1 MAFFKYK
8 AISSNGKPTEGLV
21 EAPNGDQASKLLKE
35 KQLFVISLTETNE
48 NSIMSRFDKLQKV
61 GFNDIV
67 NFTRQLAT
75 MVVAGLSIPD
85 SLNILHNQTS
95 NALFAQ
101 VLSDIE
107 RSIVGGGNFGDALSK
122 YPQYFSPIYISL
134 IRAGEASG
142 MLDKVLEQLADT
154 LESQREFR
162 GKVIGALIYPSI
174 IVIGMIVVVIIMMVV
189 VMPKL
194 TDLYKDFGIELP
206 FTTKLLIAFSNFI
219 IHDWW
224 LVILISLGA
233 TYGFSRWK
241 KTEIGSYTID
251 KIALKIPIFGELQE
265 KTILVEFTRTLAM
278 LLGAGIH
285 ILDALKVL
293 KGSLNNVHFRNAIDD
308 ISKRVEKGFQLGD
321 TFASHKEFPP
331 IVAQM
336 LKVGEETGKIDSTL
350 LKLSKYF
357 QTETENI
364 VKGLTTAM
372 EPIIMVILGLGVGF
386 IVFSVI
392 TPIYNLTAQFK

>member
-8 AISSNGKPTEGLV
+8 AISPNGKPTVGLV
-21 EAPNGDQASKLLKE
+21 EAADNEQAAKLLKE
-35 KQLFVISLTETNE
+35 KQLFVISLAETSE
-48 NSIMSRFDKLQKV
+48 NAISSRLDKFQKV
-61 GFNDIV
+61 SFNDIV
-67 NFTRQLAT
+67 NFTRQLST

-85 SLNILHNQTS
+85 SLNILHTQTP
-95 NALFAQ
+95 NVLLAR

-107 RSIVGGGNFGDALSK
+107 RTIVGGGNLGDALSK

-134 IRAGEASG
+134 VRAGEASG

-154 LESQREFR
+154 LEVQREFR
-162 GKVIGALIYPSI
+162 GKVVGALIYPAI
-174 IVIGMIVVVIIMMVV
+174 IVVGMVIVVIIMMIV

-206 FTTKLLIAFSNFI
+206 FTTQLLIGLSNFI
-219 IHDWW
+219 IHGWW
-224 LVILISLGA
+224 LMILIIAGA
-233 TYGFSRWK
+233 VYGFSRWK
-241 KTEIGSYTID
+241 KSEIGAYAIDTIT
-251 KIALKIPIFGELQE
+251 LKIPLFGELQK

-285 ILDALKVL
+285 ILDALKIL
-293 KGSLNNVHFRNAIDD
+293 KGSLNNVLYRNAIED
-308 ISKRVEKGFQLGD
+308 ISKRVEKGFPLAD

-331 IVAQM
+331 IVSQM
-336 LKVGEETGKIDSTL
+336 LRVGEETGKIDDTL
-350 LKLSKYF
+350 LKLSRYF

-364 VKGLTTAM
+364 VKGLTTAI
-372 EPIIMVILGLGVGF
+372 EPIIMVILGLGIGF

>member
-1 MAFFKYK
+1 MAFFRYK
-8 AISSNGKPTEGLV
+8 AISSNGKSTTGLV
-21 EAPNGDQASKLLKE
+21 EAVNGEQAAKLLKD
-35 KQLFVISLTETNE
+35 KQLFVISLSETNE
-48 NSIMSRFDKLQKV
+48 HAITSRFDKLQKV
-61 GFNDIV
+61 SLNDIV

-85 SLNILHNQTS
+85 ALNILHTQTP
-95 NALFAQ
+95 NAVFAQ

-122 YPQYFSPIYISL
+122 YPNYFSPIYISL

-154 LESQREFR
+154 LESEREFR
-162 GKVIGALIYPSI
+162 GKVVGALIYPVI
-174 IVIGMIVVVIIMMVV
+174 IVAGMIIVVIVMMVV

-194 TDLYKDFGIELP
+194 TDLYRDFGITLP
-206 FTTKLLIAFSNFI
+206 VTTQLLIAFSNFI

-224 LVILISLGA
+224 LVLLIIAAVG
-233 TYGFSRWK
+233 YGFSRWK
-241 KTEIGSYTID
+241 KTEIGSY
-251 KIALKIPIFGELQE
+251 ALDTLILKLPLFGDLQK

-285 ILDALKVL
+285 ILDALKIL
-293 KGSLNNVHFRNAIDD
+293 KGSLNNVLFRNAIED
-308 ISKRVEKGFQLGD
+308 ISKRVEKGFQLAD

-331 IVAQM
+331 IVSQM
-336 LKVGEETGKIDSTL
+336 LKVGEETGKIDDTL

-357 QTETENI
+357 QTETEQM

-372 EPIIMVILGLGVGF
+372 EPIIMVILGVGIGF
-386 IVFSVI
+386 IVISVI

>member
-8 AISSNGKPTEGLV
+8 AIAPNGKPTVGLV
-21 EAPNGDQASKLLKE
+21 EAASVDQASTLLKE
-35 KQLFVISLTETNE
+35 KQLFVISLSETSE
-48 NSIMSRFDKLQKV
+48 KSITSRFDKLQKV
-61 GFNDIV
+61 SFNDVV

-75 MVVAGLSIPD
+75 MVMAGLSIPD
-85 SLNILHNQTS
+85 SLNILHTQTT
-95 NALFAQ
+95 NPIFAR

-107 RSIVGGGNFGDALSK
+107 RSIVGGGNFGDALAK
-122 YPQYFSPIYISL
+122 YPQHFSPIYISL

-142 MLDKVLEQLADT
+142 MLDRVLQQLADT
-154 LESQREFR
+154 LESERDFR
-162 GKVIGALIYPSI
+162 AKVVGALIYPII
-174 IVIGMIVVVIIMMVV
+174 IVVGMIVVVIIMMVV

-219 IHDWW
+219 IYDWW
-224 LVILISLGA
+224 AVIIIIAGII
-233 TYGFSRWK
+233 YGYSRWK
-241 KTEIGSYTID
+241 KTELGSHTLD
-251 KIALKIPIFGELQE
+251 TLVLKIPLFGELQK

-285 ILDALKVL
+285 ILDALKIL
-293 KGSLNNVHFRNAIDD
+293 KGSLNNVLFRNAIDD
-308 ISKRVEKGFQLGD
+308 ISKRVEKGFQLAD

-331 IVAQM
+331 IVSQM
-336 LKVGEETGKIDSTL
+336 LKVGEETGRIDDTL

-357 QTETENI
+357 QTETEQT

-372 EPIIMVILGLGVGF
+372 EPIIMVVLGVGIGF
-386 IVFSVI
+386 IVLSVI